1 MIHISNMIRYVPY
14 IPTDVCTTEV
24 LEVGYVYDW
33 QVKQV
38 MEAIKHLHYTEQYE
52 PFVFKNYQTHDSQY
66 IWDIYRNILWIQMKQ

>member
-33 QVKQV
+33 
-38 MEAIKHLHYTEQYE
+38 
-52 PFVFKNYQTHDSQY
+52 
-66 IWDIYRNILWIQMKQ
+66 